1 MSETKFFINLYFF
14 KISGNMLLATS
25 YLLTSIFLNIINR
38 VLYQK
43 YNFKFN
49 FTLLFIQQ
57 LFCTLFFKF
66 VCVRF
71 KNFNEKVGEISF
83 QNFNSKK
90 LQYLFF
96 CFLFVC
102 NYLSSF
108 IGNQMVNTAMFLV
121 LRKFLTVMNFTYD
134 LFINKKNLPSYFSY
148 SVILIFL
155 GSIMTGYHDLT
166 SETIGYFIVFLNN
179 FLSVMYG
186 QMSDSFKKK
195 NGISNLNLLVY
206 NSYISTPILFSIIFI
221 SGEYKLLMA
230 YQGYSIGFFFW
241 LLLSTFMAVLLNSSY
256 FLSNEANSSLFSQL
270 LSNCKVKIKKILIYF
285 FLGHFYYCHCYPIF
299 EGLQPYPTYL
309 TRNFIFNTWS
319 YSFFC
324 ENN

>member
-1 MSETKFFINLYFF
+1 MSETKFFINFYFF

-25 YLLTSIFLNIINR
+25 YLLTSIVLNIINR

-66 VCVRF
+66 VCRKF
-71 KNFNEKVGEISF
+71 KNFNDKVGEISF

-90 LQYLFF
+90 IQYLFF
-96 CFLFVC
+96 CFLFIC

-121 LRKFLTVMNFTYD
+121 LRKFLTVMNFVYD
-134 LFINKKNLPSYFSY
+134 LFINKKNLPNYFSY
-148 SVILIFL
+148 SVVLIFM

-166 SETIGYFIVFLNN
+166 SETIGYFVVFLNN
-179 FLSVMYG
+179 ILSVMYG
-186 QMSDSFKKK
+186 QMSDSFKKN

-230 YQGYSIGFFFW
+230 YQGYSLGFFFW

-270 LSNCKVKIKKILIYF
+270 LSNCKVKQIYF
-285 FLGHFYYCHCYPIF
+285 F
-299 EGLQPYPTYL
+299 
-309 TRNFIFNTWS
+309 
-319 YSFFC
+319 
-324 ENN
+324 